1 MFLRYNLPGIVWSLI
16 ILILLGLPDNNLPD
30 ISFLN
35 IPYFD
40 KIVHIFL
47 FLVFLFLLAY
57 WFAKQNRFNILH
69 QKFLLLSLLTG
80 VIYGGLTEI
89 LQEVVFIER
98 TSNFFDFIADVAGCL
113 IGLLFF
119 FFLKE
124 KILPVQGK

>member
-1 MFLRYNLPGIVWSLI
+1 MFLRYNLPGIVWGLI
-16 ILILLGLPDNNLPD
+16 IIIILGLPGDDLAD

-40 KIVHIFL
+40 KIVHVFL
-47 FLVFLFLLAY
+47 FLVFVFLLAY
-57 WFAKQNRFNILH
+57 GFAKQNRFNILH
-69 QKFLLLSLLTG
+69 HKFLLFSLLTG

-89 LQEVVFIER
+89 LQEVVFTER
-98 TSNFFDFIADVAGCL
+98 TSDFFDFIADVTGCL
-113 IGLLFF
+113 TGLIFF

>member
-16 ILILLGLPDNNLPD
+16 ILILLGLPNNDLPD

-47 FLVFLFLLAY
+47 FLVFVFLLAY
-57 WFAKQNRFNILH
+57 GFAKQNRFNILH

-98 TSNFFDFIADVAGCL
+98 TSGFFDFIADVAGCL

-119 FFLKE
+119 FFLKR